1 MASTIQLA
9 PRSTARPSWWS
20 CSARSGRGRPARPQG
35 VDEPR
40 GRGRACRSRRSPDRR
55 PRRDGPDGLEGRPAD
70 QPTRLVRRLEPGP
83 RDAASGQPG
92 AAQRDRLGDD
102 LARDLD
108 EDLVLGGRV
117 ASRGPLRF
125 RRHQRRAE
133 GMASGRATGVDRRPP
148 ADQPCTAARR
158 RVRVGLLRWLSA
170 HRGGARPAPRR
181 PRARGPD
188 TGRDRARLVAR
199 PGHPVPRRHQHEGT
213 RGRSRRRRRRREPRH
228 GHRRHQALA
237 VHRRS
242 HPAGAPVRD
251 AIAGMRERA
260 A

>member
-158 RVRVGLLRWLSA
+158 RV
-170 HRGGARPAPRR
+170 
-181 PRARGPD
+181 
-188 TGRDRARLVAR
+188 AR